1 MENSHRKYLRQGVV
15 ATMLFV
21 FALTANAIPKDA
33 LMRYNYFFLE
43 AIRQQE
49 MGNMAAAFDLLNHA
63 KDINPDAPEVYYKLA
78 GYYVYMKNNEQARI
92 NYEKAAALDPENSTY
107 LEKMGQFYITQ
118 SDYTNALDAYERLYA
133 TNKAR
138 EDILQILFQL
148 YGSQNDYKKMIEV
161 LDRLELLVG
170 SNEHLSLSKMQIYD
184 QMGDKKKEEA
194 VLMALVAE
202 HPLELSYKVMLGNW
216 LFQNGKKKRA
226 LQEYKAVLREEP
238 DNPYAQLS
246 LLDYYR
252 DARDLK
258 MVDQLTENILQSK
271 KTEKETKMALLRQV
285 IMDNQNESGK
295 DSLEVLKL
303 FDKVL
308 ASPQEDADIVLMKAA
323 YLTLRGY
330 PKNEINMVYEQA
342 IEIEP
347 DNIRARLALL
357 QNIWEDK
364 EYDKVIEVCRPAQ
377 EYNPEEMAFYYY
389 QGFAQYMKHDND
401 GALTTFR
408 KGVSQIKPDS
418 NPDIVSDFYA
428 VMGDILHEKGLDK
441 EAFESYDSCLQWKPD
456 NFAALNNYAYYLS
469 EKRKDLSKAE
479 QMSYKTIKAEPNNA
493 TYLDTYAWILFQQ
506 ERYQEAKIY
515 IDQTIK
521 NDKAPSGVVI
531 EHAGDIYFNAGEPEK
546 ALEYW
551 KQASENGNNS
561 AILKRKIEQK
571 KYIVK

>member
-226 LQEYKAVLREEP
+226 LQEYKAVLMEEP

-323 YLTLRGY
+323 YLTLQGY